1 MWDIH
6 FLYSAA
12 ASLTQHPPKVLLS
25 QWFSFSLPVGYS
37 AGEKLFLN
45 WVDIR
50 DCLNYE
56 SATPPENKHGT
67 LNMRFLL
74 NQNHSKSFQP
84 GSMLI
89 FRFFLL
95 SLKYCRWQKSQ
106 TTTWIH
112 LAYIKTCES
121 WHKLP
126 TPTGHCRISGPSTVS
141 SGFSAILFRVTKAKR
156 TAIEAS
162 LLNLSFQTTKE
173 QWKKGP
179 NGCFFGYI
187 YIGDENL
194 PSGTWGL
201 FHKLPWG
208 SL

>member
-1 MWDIH
+1 MI
-6 FLYSAA
+6 FLFPSGGIFSWWKAISKLSWYSR
-12 ASLTQHPPKVLLS
+12 
-25 QWFSFSLPVGYS
+25 LPQ
-37 AGEKLFLN
+37 L
-45 WVDIR
+45 WV
-50 DCLNYE
+50 CY
-56 SATPPENKHGT
+56 TPRKQTRNLEHEIPFE
-67 LNMRFLL
+67 
-74 NQNHSKSFQP
+74 SKSFKII
-84 GSMLI
+84 STRFHVNLS
-89 FRFFLL
+89 FFLL

-179 NGCFFGYI
+179 NGCFSGII
-187 YIGDENL
+187 YRGWKSTQRNV
-194 PSGTWGL
+194 GL
-201 FHKLPWG
+201 I
-208 SL
+208 S